1 VPFMTAIFGGQ
12 ERIKVRRLEECT
24 TCLGNGLKP
33 GAKVRTCSTCQ
44 GQGVVNNMQRTPFG
58 VFQNV
63 QTCPNCRGSGEEV
76 SHLAVIIAFNLHHHA
91 YYSYR
96 PMLKPLCLNLLLG

>member
-1 VPFMTAIFGGQ
+1 MTAIFGGQ
-12 ERIKVRRLEECT
+12 ERIKVRRLEECG
-24 TCLGNGLKP
+24 TCTGSGIKP
-33 GAKVRTCSTCQ
+33 GAKARTCSVCQ

-76 SHLAVIIAFNLHHHA
+76 AFDLALLF
-91 YYSYR
+91 SYFTVTH
-96 PMLKPLCLNLLLG
+96 PTDLG